1 MCLSLIIYYQWGD
14 IMTLETI
21 LIGAIILVAAIILII
36 IIVGGVKAAKKGNE
50 ELNDNK
56 VQTVET
62 KEVEE
67 VKEEVKPMKV
77 VIAQGDSIM
86 VGSEGRIPCGEYTL
100 ESADGSET
108 FNVRIGRYVRK
119 YTNGSTVVLTENQK
133 VTAVSTTVIIK

>member
-1 MCLSLIIYYQWGD
+1 
-14 IMTLETI
+14 MTLETI

-56 VQTVET
+56 VQAVET
-62 KEVEE
+62 KEV
-67 VKEEVKPMKV
+67 EEVKPMKV